1 MDVEKLYKGL
11 KQVQDRGEI
20 GNAYNGCG
28 SIMSELNDVL
38 DCFYEYILEKYDEPM
53 PLWAEAFVQIYS
65 WQFQTMHECAEAY
78 YENFYG
84 GSDYQTIIR
93 VADYLRE
100 NGYHEIVEP
109 YAAAAVDCKRYHY
122 PAEKAHLLPDDWID
136 DNKEAIW
143 NFYVTILEKHKE
155 ELEQQRN

>member
-1 MDVEKLYKGL
+1 MDAEELYKGL
-11 KQVQDRGEI
+11 KQIQDRGEI

-28 SIMSELNDVL
+28 SLASEFNGTL
-38 DCFYEYILEKYDEPM
+38 DCFYEYILEKYEEPM

-84 GSDYQTIIR
+84 GSAYPVIIR

-100 NGYHEIVEP
+100 NGYLEIAEP
-109 YAAAAVDCKRYHY
+109 YAAAAVDCERCHY
-122 PAEKAHLLPDDWID
+122 PVEKAHLLPDQWISG
-136 DNKEAIW
+136 NEEAVW
-143 NFYVTILEKHKE
+143 NFYVDVLEKHRD
-155 ELEQQRN
+155 ELVKQKD